1 MPAVPGSGFDERIA
15 AAVAPHCPGFA
26 VERIDEIDSTNTEL
40 MRRAR
45 AGSHS
50 PVLLVAERQ
59 TAGRGRLGRPWQSA
73 QDTAQPASLTFS
85 LGLPLAPKDWS
96 GLSLAVG
103 VSVAE
108 SLDPSSSARVRLK
121 WPNDL
126 WVDDRK
132 LVGILIETAV
142 PQGDAAQRYVVIGVG
157 VNVGPREADGLRMPP
172 AWVQEWQPDATPG
185 ALLLDVV
192 PPLVA
197 TVQAFAER
205 GFAPFAERFAAR
217 DALQG
222 REVQL
227 SDGTTGLCEGVGWGG
242 ELLVRTA
249 DSLQS
254 ITSSDVS
261 VRPRGLA
268 LP

>member
-1 MPAVPGSGFDERIA
+1 MTSVPGTGFDERIA
-15 AAVAPHCPGFA
+15 AAVLPHCPGFA
-26 VERIDEIDSTNTEL
+26 VERVDEIDSTNTEL

-45 AGSHS
+45 AGSQS

-73 QDTAQPASLTFS
+73 QHTAQPASLTFS

-103 VSVAE
+103 VSVVE

-121 WPNDL
+121 WPNDV

-132 LVGILIETAV
+132 LAGILIETAV

-157 VNVGPREADGLRMPP
+157 VNVGPREAEGLRMPP
-172 AWVQEWQPDATPG
+172 AWVQEWRPDASPG

-197 TVQAFAER
+197 TVMAFAER

-217 DALQG
+217 DALKG

-227 SDGTTGLCEGVGWGG
+227 SDGTSGLCEGVGWGG

-249 DSLQS
+249 DGLQR

>member
-1 MPAVPGSGFDERIA
+1 
-15 AAVAPHCPGFA
+15 
-26 VERIDEIDSTNTEL
+26 
-40 MRRAR
+40 MRNLLRSWPLAEQRAFF
-45 AGSHS
+45 
-50 PVLLVAERQ
+50 E
-59 TAGRGRLGRPWQSA
+59 T
-73 QDTAQPASLTFS
+73 T

-103 VSVAE
+103 VSVAD

-205 GFAPFAERFAAR
+205 GFAPFAERFTAR

-249 DSLQS
+249 AGLQS
-254 ITSSDVS
+254 ITSSDIS

>member
-1 MPAVPGSGFDERIA
+1 MAGTAFDDQIT

-26 VERIDEIDSTNTEL
+26 VERVDEIDSTNTEL

-45 AGSHS
+45 AGSHA

-73 QDTAQPASLTFS
+73 QDAAQPASLTFS

-108 SLDPSSSARVRLK
+108 SLDPTASAGVRLK

-142 PQGDAAQRYVVIGVG
+142 PQGDAAQRYVVIGIG
-157 VNVGPREADGLRMPP
+157 INVGPRDADGLRMPP
-172 AWVQEWQPDATPG
+172 AWVQEWQPGATAG
-185 ALLLDVV
+185 ELLFALV
-192 PPLVA
+192 PPVIA
-197 TVQAFAER
+197 TVQAFAEF
-205 GFAPFAERFAAR
+205 GFAPFVERFAAR
-217 DALQG
+217 DALRG

-227 SDGTTGLCEGVGWGG
+227 SDGTAGLCEGVGWGG
-242 ELLVRTA
+242 ELLVRTTA
-249 DSLQS
+249 GLQC

>member
-1 MPAVPGSGFDERIA
+1 MGTAPDFAAGLT
-15 AAVAPHCPGFA
+15 AAVTPILPGFG
-26 VERIDEIDSTNTEL
+26 VEQVAEIDSTNTEL

-45 AGSHS
+45 AGRCE

-59 TAGRGRLGRPWQSA
+59 TAGRGRLGRPWQST
-73 QDTAQPASLTFS
+73 QDTAQRTSLTFS
-85 LGLPLAPKDWS
+85 LGLPLTPKDWS

-108 SLDPSSSARVRLK
+108 SLDPTASAGVRLK

-142 PQGDAAQRYVVIGVG
+142 PLGDAAQRYVVIGIG
-157 VNVGPREADGLRMPP
+157 VNVGPREAEGLRMPP
-172 AWVQEWQPDATPG
+172 AWVQEWRPDATPG
-185 ALLLDVV
+185 QLLLDVV
-192 PPLVA
+192 PPLIA

-217 DALQG
+217 DALRG
-222 REVQL
+222 RDVQL
-227 SDGTTGLCEGVGWGG
+227 SDGTRGHCEGVGWGG
-242 ELLVRTA
+242 ELRVRTA
-249 DSLQS
+249 EGLQEV
-254 ITSSDVS
+254 TSAEVS
-261 VRPRGLA
+261 VRPSGMA
-268 LP
+268 F

>member
-1 MPAVPGSGFDERIA
+1 MAQTTFDERIA

-26 VERIDEIDSTNTEL
+26 VERVEEIDSTNTEL

-45 AGSHS
+45 AGSDA

-73 QDTAQPASLTFS
+73 QDAAQPASLTFS

-108 SLDPSSSARVRLK
+108 SLDPTASAGVRLK

-126 WVDDRK
+126 WVNDRK

-142 PQGDAAQRYVVIGVG
+142 PQGDASLRYVVIGIG
-157 VNVGPREADGLRMPP
+157 VNLGPREADGLRMPP
-172 AWVQEWQPDATPG
+172 AWVHEWRPDATPG
-185 ALLLDVV
+185 ELLHGLV

-197 TVQAFAER
+197 TVQTFAER

-217 DALQG
+217 DALRG

-227 SDGTTGLCEGVGWGG
+227 SDGTSGLCEGVGWGG
-242 ELLVRTA
+242 ELLVQTA
-249 DSLQS
+249 TGLQS